1 MLKVNRLYS
10 EPKIFE
16 PITFESGFNLIMG
29 EAAEDDDK
37 TNGVGK
43 SLSIE
48 FLNYALLKR
57 HTDSRVALIPE
68 KELPEDITICLDFD
82 IGKHKITT
90 RRALKKHDCPTII
103 INGKAKVYGSL
114 NDANEH
120 LSALLFEDLDHQN
133 PPTFRTMLGPL
144 IRDEGSEFK
153 SIINCYDTNK
163 RIPPNYTPH
172 LYLLNINPLP
182 YMEAKKLYSEISDV
196 GKARKKMEENIE
208 TLTGKD
214 VSESKADLNEL
225 QNQVNKIQ
233 TDIDKLENI
242 EGFDSVKNEII
253 EIETQ
258 LEKFRNEQGVIKTEL
273 SKIGLFHGDNY
284 IDENEVGELYNQ
296 FKEGL
301 GDLIKRE
308 IEEVTAFKKK
318 IDHFQRTII
327 DNRKITLDEE
337 LFKIDASIYAL
348 NLQYKDKVNLLDQEG
363 LLVSLKQT
371 ISVHQS
377 KVEELSALSTF
388 IKKHGEYDSEHKAK
402 KRKRDNKIY
411 LLESY
416 ANDAKPIIEAFEKTI
431 LNIHQSVYGNRKSS
445 FDIEI
450 SKLAEIVKFELRAD
464 SDGSHSVNREVVFLY
479 DLSLLLCSY
488 TASLHPKF
496 LVHDNIFDVDQATL
510 INSLNYIGEHS
521 DALKDKQY
529 ILTINSDKLGLEDR
543 ININFNIDDYVRASF
558 TKTKRFLNFNYQ
570 ELSKIKKK

>member
-16 PITFESGFNLIMG
+16 PITFKSGFNLIMG
-29 EAAEDDDK
+29 EASEDDDK

-57 HTDSRVALIPE
+57 HSDSRVALIPE
-68 KELPEDITICLDFD
+68 KELPEDLTICLDFE
-82 IGKHKITT
+82 IGDNKLTT
-90 RRALKKHDCPTII
+90 RRSLKSHDLPTII
-103 INGKAKVYGSL
+103 INGKSKVYGSL
-114 NDANEH
+114 TDANEH
-120 LSALLFEDLDHQN
+120 LSALLFEDLDRQN
-133 PPTFRTMLGPL
+133 PPTFRIMMGPL

-163 RIPPNYTPH
+163 RVPLNYTPH

-182 YMEAKKLYSEISDV
+182 YIEAKKLYSEISDV

-208 TLTGKD
+208 TITGKD

-225 QNQVNKIQ
+225 ENQVNKIQ
-233 TDIDKLENI
+233 SDIDKLENI
-242 EGFDSVKNEII
+242 EGFDSIKSEII

-258 LEKFRNEQGVIKTEL
+258 LEQLRSEQGVIKTEL

-318 IDHFQRTII
+318 IDHFQRSII
-327 DNRKITLDEE
+327 DNRKIILDEE
-337 LFKIDASIYAL
+337 LFKIDESIYAL
-348 NLQYKDKVNLLDQEG
+348 NLQYKDKINLLDQEG

-371 ISVHQS
+371 IAIHQS

-416 ANDAKPIIEAFEKTI
+416 TNDAKPIIEAFEKTV

-479 DLSLLLCSY
+479 DLSLLLCSF
-488 TASLHPKF
+488 TSSLHPKF

-510 INSLNYIGEHS
+510 INSLNYIGEHF
-521 DALKDKQY
+521 DDLKDKQY
-529 ILTINSDKLGLEDR
+529 ILTINNDKLGLEDR
-543 ININFNIDDYVRASF
+543 TNISFNIDDYVRASF
-558 TKTKRFLNFNYQ
+558 TKAKRFLNFNYQ